1 MKNIYINPT
10 FYIISLI
17 LLSLGYFKPFLYMN
31 IYLIFHE
38 IGHILT
44 AYILGYKIVK
54 INIFPCGLLTTFN
67 MKINDSILKNI
78 LIALSGPLFQIITY
92 KIIKKYYFIH
102 IFLLIFNLLPIYP
115 LDGSKILTS
124 LLYLLFPFKKT
135 INILFI
141 ISNILLII
149 ILTYFTINFN
159 LLYIIIFL
167 VLELK
172 IIEYIKQKEY
182 IFNKFILERI
192 LYNFKYISIK
202 KIQNVN
208 QMYKSKYHYI
218 LENNKYI
225 DEKKY
230 LNNKYK
236 NLP

>member
-67 MKINDSILKNI
+67 MKINDSILKNL

-192 LYNFKYISIK
+192 LYKFKYISIK